1 MKDEEMLQYIEE
13 TFEENYEM
21 LRLEGGHS
29 LAPYVKKLALEQ
41 VKLYWKK
48 LRSLAENVTETEV
61 QLTLPLQETPQGR
74 KYTIQGVVDVV
85 KEDQGT
91 ILYDIKTHDVDYVK
105 HNIKDYEGQLNI
117 YAHIWQTI
125 RGQELD
131 GTAIVATGQT
141 EEIRR
146 AYQSGDP
153 QRIEKALENWDPEVT
168 IEFNQEKVKESIL
181 SFGEVVDL
189 IEENKFA
196 PPPYEKLTSPIR
208 DNNIFAVHVCRN
220 CDVRF
225 SCESYRQ
232 YAFTSTRAKS
242 DFMAYFEDYGT
253 EHERAEVL
261 EANLSESEEV

>member
-1 MKDEEMLQYIEE
+1 MKDEEMLQFIEE

-74 KYTIQGVVDVV
+74 KYTIQGVVDIV

-146 AYQSGDP
+146 AIQSGDP
-153 QRIEKALENWDPEVT
+153 RKIEKALNDWDPEVA
-168 IEFNQEKVKESIL
+168 IEIDQEKVKESIQ

-189 IEENKFA
+189 IEENRFA
-196 PPPYEKLTSPIR
+196 PPPYEKLISYIR
-208 DNNIFAVHVCRN
+208 DNKIFAVHVCRN

-225 SCESYRQ
+225 SCDSYKQ
-232 YAFTSTRAKS
+232 YAFTSTRAKN
-242 DFMAYFEDYGT
+242 DFMSYYDDYGT
-253 EHERAEVL
+253 EHERVEIL
-261 EANLSESEEV
+261 DANLSENEEV